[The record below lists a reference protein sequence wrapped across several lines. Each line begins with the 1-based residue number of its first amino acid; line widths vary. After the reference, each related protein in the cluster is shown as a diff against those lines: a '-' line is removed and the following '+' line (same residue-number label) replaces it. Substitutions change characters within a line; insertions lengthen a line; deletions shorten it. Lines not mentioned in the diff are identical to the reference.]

1 MNNYLNINQS
11 PVVDDSIVGMQL
23 HTYNPYMTSFNNS
36 DEIRI
41 SIQQQDIYT
50 LPHESFIY
58 IEGSFNTNANFK
70 EGGADATPLPRL
82 INNSAAYLFDEIR
95 YELNGFEIDKCK
107 NVGITSTMKGVVSF
121 NTNDLNAIKN
131 SGWTLENLDNEF
143 VKLGSFSYC
152 LPLKQ
157 FIGFAEDYKNII
169 LNAKQELILIRS
181 RNNTNIFCGQAD
193 VVDIQINKIQWKI
206 PHVKV
211 SDSAKLSLL
220 KYVERSQ
227 PINLFFRSWDL
238 YEYPTLP
245 QNDKNIW
252 AVKTTNQV
260 NKPRYIVIGFQTKRN
275 NVLAADASQFD
286 HCNLT
291 NLKVF
296 LNSECYPYENLA
308 LNFAE
313 NKYSLLY
320 DMYCKFQ
327 ISYYH
332 NRTYGYPLFG
342 MDDFKKFA
350 PLVVIDCSRQ
360 EESFKSSV
368 IDIRIEIHNSAN
380 IPEGTTAYCL
390 IIHDN
395 LITYNPY
402 TNIVNRAI

>member
-1 MNNYLNINQS
+1 MSNFLNINQS
-11 PVVDDSIVGMQL
+11 PVLDDSIVSMHL
-23 HTYNPYMTSFNNS
+23 HSYNPYMTSFNNS

-50 LPHESFIY
+50 LPHESLIY
-58 IEGSFNTNANFK
+58 IEGTYSKNSKFKDGAN
-70 EGGADATPLPRL
+70 GSTLPRL
-82 INNSAAYLFDEIR
+82 INNSAAFLFDEIR

-107 NVGITSTMKGVVSF
+107 NVGLTTTMKGVVSF
-121 NTNDLNAIKN
+121 TTSDLYSIKN
-131 SGWTLENLDNEF
+131 SGWTLEDLDDGTI
-143 VKLGSFSYC
+143 KIGSFSYC

-157 FIGFAEDYKNII
+157 FLGFAEDYKTII
-169 LNAKQELILIRS
+169 MNAKQELILIRS
-181 RNNTNIFCGQAD
+181 RRNTNIFCGNEE
-193 VVDIQINKIQWKI
+193 VVDIKIDKIQWKI

-211 SDSAKLSLL
+211 SDSVKLSLL

-245 QNDKNIW
+245 QNDRNIW

-260 NKPRYIVIGFQTKRN
+260 NKPRYIIIGFQTKRN
-275 NVLAADASQFD
+275 NVINADASHFD

-291 NLKVF
+291 DVKVF

-308 LNFAE
+308 LNFTE
-313 NKYSLLY
+313 NKYGLLY
-320 DMYCKFQ
+320 DMYSKFQ
-327 ISYYH
+327 KSYYH
-332 NRTYGYPLFG
+332 NRISSHPLFD
-342 MDDFKKFA
+342 MADFKKFA

-360 EESFKSSV
+360 DESFKTAV
-368 IDIRIEIHNSAN
+368 IDIRIEIQSSAN
-380 IPEGTTAYCL
+380 IPAGTAAYCL

-402 TNIVNRAI
+402 TNIVNRAV